1 MASITATIVSGLGST
16 RTSTAVRFR
25 RALRRFRP
33 LGAGGQG
40 STSICSSSTAR
51 RMHACATF
59 RYRPAVDIASGDGGA
74 TVSCLVPV
82 S

>member
-33 LGAGGQG
+33 LGGGPGIGVDLLQLHGPPDAGVGHLPVP
-40 STSICSSSTAR
+40 TR
-51 RMHACATF
+51 RRHRQRLA
-59 RYRPAVDIASGDGGA
+59 
-74 TVSCLVPV
+74 LVPK
-82 S
+82 